1 MEKHIVSNYDADLNS
16 CKSMIIEMGIQ
27 IEKNL
32 FDLIEMIEL
41 PRKEIFD
48 NLLKNEASQNTR
60 EKKIR
65 LFVLNTLNKRQPM
78 ADDLRN
84 IIIALKISGILERI
98 NDHITNAAK
107 KLHNLEVL
115 PKDFASNNSV
125 KMLAKST
132 LQNLSTA
139 LKAYEQFSAD
149 LSKQVQ
155 VEDESINKLFK
166 KVFEEN
172 SFNIKNS
179 KKEEEI
185 DSYISMLFIAKEFER
200 IGDLSKN
207 IGKEVKYYISG
218 KIK

>member
-65 LFVLNTLNKRQPM
+65 FFVLNTLNKRQPM

-139 LKAYEQFSAD
+139 LKGYEQFSAD

-172 SFNIKNS
+172 SINIKNS

>member
-1 MEKHIVSNYDADLNS
+1 MEKHIVTNYDADLNS

-32 FDLIEMIEL
+32 FDVIEMIDV
-41 PRKEIFD
+41 PKKEIFD

-172 SFNIKNS
+172 SINIKNS

>member
-1 MEKHIVSNYDADLNS
+1 
-16 CKSMIIEMGIQ
+16 
-27 IEKNL
+27 
-32 FDLIEMIEL
+32 
-41 PRKEIFD
+41 
-48 NLLKNEASQNTR
+48 
-60 EKKIR
+60 
-65 LFVLNTLNKRQPM
+65 
-78 ADDLRN
+78 
-84 IIIALKISGILERI
+84 
-98 NDHITNAAK
+98 
-107 KLHNLEVL
+107 
-115 PKDFASNNSV
+115 
-125 KMLAKST
+125 MLAKST

-172 SFNIKNS
+172 SINIKNS

-207 IGKEVKYYISG
+207 IGKEDDEGNKQENKTEAKKWIPQEVSDAEEG
-218 KIK
+218 DQ

>member
-139 LKAYEQFSAD
+139 LKAYEQFSSD

-172 SFNIKNS
+172 SINIKNS

>member
-16 CKSMIIEMGIQ
+16 CKNMIIEMGIQ

-125 KMLAKST
+125 KMLAKAT

-172 SFNIKNS
+172 SINIKNS

-218 KIK
+218 KIN

>member
-139 LKAYEQFSAD
+139 LKGYEQFSAD

-172 SFNIKNS
+172 SINIKNS

>member
-139 LKAYEQFSAD
+139 LKAYVQFSAD

-172 SFNIKNS
+172 SINIKNS

>member
-172 SFNIKNS
+172 SINIKNS

-218 KIK
+218 KIN

>member
-98 NDHITNAAK
+98 NDHITNARAK
-107 KLHNLEVL
+107 L
-115 PKDFASNNSV
+115 
-125 KMLAKST
+125 T
-132 LQNLSTA
+132 
-139 LKAYEQFSAD
+139 
-149 LSKQVQ
+149 
-155 VEDESINKLFK
+155 
-166 KVFEEN
+166 
-172 SFNIKNS
+172 
-179 KKEEEI
+179 
-185 DSYISMLFIAKEFER
+185 
-200 IGDLSKN
+200 
-207 IGKEVKYYISG
+207 
-218 KIK
+218 

>member
-166 KVFEEN
+166 LVFEEN

-179 KKEEEI
+179 EKEEEI

>member
-115 PKDFASNNSV
+115 PIDFASNNSV
-125 KMLAKST
+125 KMLAKAT

-139 LKAYEQFSAD
+139 LKAYEQFSAE

-172 SFNIKNS
+172 SINIKNS

-185 DSYISMLFIAKEFER
+185 DSYISMLFISKEFER

-218 KIK
+218 KVK

>member
-172 SFNIKNS
+172 SINIKNS
-179 KKEEEI
+179 EKEEEI